1 MKYFIRFKL
10 RNLTVAG
17 LALIMAAT
25 FAVPFFA
32 YPDQLMADTQD
43 DLDAVNKQLE
53 ELRNKQSELNASYGE
68 LNEKLSASGEKLS
81 SIEDAVNAKQS
92 EIDATNIQVADM
104 QAEIDQQYASM
115 KLRIQFMYENNN
127 ATILST
133 LLSAE
138 SLSDLLSKSEYIQ
151 QISNYDHQKMQE
163 LSDLLA
169 SLKETQAK
177 LEEEMT
183 ELVTLKDDAA
193 READNFA
200 VLLSQCQTELDTT
213 SDSITDAEALALEY
227 EKQIEQEMLE
237 RQRREMEALEAARK
251 AQEEADKANNAGN
264 TGGNSSSGSAMVD
277 QNALNNVLKNHT
289 AEDVAMLA
297 AIIECEAGNQS
308 YEGKC
313 AVGSVVINRV
323 ADPRFANSISG
334 VIYAPYQFSPVASG
348 RFAIVL
354 ARGANAACTQAAI
367 DVLNGYININALY
380 FMYMTVLSMWAEP
393 LSEIMY
399 FTNSLN
405 IPRGELLTMKK
416 ATKASDNRYYQARF
430 SAAQKNTD
438 FESREAASDVV
449 GIDRTR
455 LARIELGNVTP
466 YADEVVSMSKCYNAP
481 ELCYNYCSNECP
493 IGRLTMKEVE
503 INSFD
508 RLSLKMLG
516 SLNDIE
522 NLRASIINI
531 SADGQVDIGEQE
543 EFKQILESLDLISNN
558 AKALELW
565 AKKNIKNI

>member
-1 MKYFIRFKL
+1 
-10 RNLTVAG
+10 
-17 LALIMAAT
+17 
-25 FAVPFFA
+25 
-32 YPDQLMADTQD
+32 
-43 DLDAVNKQLE
+43 
-53 ELRNKQSELNASYGE
+53 
-68 LNEKLSASGEKLS
+68 
-81 SIEDAVNAKQS
+81 
-92 EIDATNIQVADM
+92 
-104 QAEIDQQYASM
+104 
-115 KLRIQFMYENNN
+115 
-127 ATILST
+127 
-133 LLSAE
+133 
-138 SLSDLLSKSEYIQ
+138 
-151 QISNYDHQKMQE
+151 
-163 LSDLLA
+163 
-169 SLKETQAK
+169 
-177 LEEEMT
+177 
-183 ELVTLKDDAA
+183 
-193 READNFA
+193 
-200 VLLSQCQTELDTT
+200 
-213 SDSITDAEALALEY
+213 
-227 EKQIEQEMLE
+227 
-237 RQRREMEALEAARK
+237 
-251 AQEEADKANNAGN
+251 
-264 TGGNSSSGSAMVD
+264 
-277 QNALNNVLKNHT
+277 
-289 AEDVAMLA
+289 
-297 AIIECEAGNQS
+297 
-308 YEGKC
+308 
-313 AVGSVVINRV
+313 
-323 ADPRFANSISG
+323 
-334 VIYAPYQFSPVASG
+334 
-348 RFAIVL
+348 
-354 ARGANAACTQAAI
+354 
-367 DVLNGYININALY
+367 
-380 FMYMTVLSMWAEP
+380 MYMTVLSMWAEP

-531 SADGQVDIGEQE
+531 SATEIRDNPMENFSADGQVDIGEQE

>member
-104 QAEIDQQYASM
+104 QAEIDQQYAAM

-183 ELVTLKDDAA
+183 ELVTLKDDVA

-213 SDSITDAEALALEY
+213 SDSISDAEALALEY

-264 TGGNSSSGSAMVD
+264 SGNAGGNSSSGSAMVD

-354 ARGANAACTQAAI
+354 ARGANAACTQAAV

-380 FMYMTVLSMWAEP
+380 FHVYDSSVDVGGTV
-393 LSEIMY
+393 
-399 FTNSLN
+399 
-405 IPRGELLTMKK
+405 
-416 ATKASDNRYYQARF
+416 
-430 SAAQKNTD
+430 
-438 FESREAASDVV
+438 
-449 GIDRTR
+449 
-455 LARIELGNVTP
+455 
-466 YADEVVSMSKCYNAP
+466 
-481 ELCYNYCSNECP
+481 
-493 IGRLTMKEVE
+493 IGDHV
-503 INSFD
+503 FY
-508 RLSLKMLG
+508 
-516 SLNDIE
+516 
-522 NLRASIINI
+522 
-531 SADGQVDIGEQE
+531 
-543 EFKQILESLDLISNN
+543 
-558 AKALELW
+558 
-565 AKKNIKNI
+565 